1 MRFAVHMRIEMID
14 VVELV
19 ELIIFTR
26 GGFPR
31 KSHQPP
37 NAFGEPPPPALP
49 ANDKQLPLQTATS
62 FAIVPLNPKPLAP
75 KPDILRDS
83 QL

>member
-26 GGFPR
+26 GGFHESR
-31 KSHQPP
+31 INPP
-37 NAFGEPPPPALP
+37 TPSVNPPPPALP

>member
-26 GGFPR
+26 GGFHESRINPLTP
-31 KSHQPP
+31 SVNPP
-37 NAFGEPPPPALP
+37 PPPPALP
-49 ANDKQLPLQTATS
+49 ANDKQLPLRTATS
-62 FAIVPLNPKPLAP
+62 FAIVPLNPKP
-75 KPDILRDS
+75 
-83 QL
+83 